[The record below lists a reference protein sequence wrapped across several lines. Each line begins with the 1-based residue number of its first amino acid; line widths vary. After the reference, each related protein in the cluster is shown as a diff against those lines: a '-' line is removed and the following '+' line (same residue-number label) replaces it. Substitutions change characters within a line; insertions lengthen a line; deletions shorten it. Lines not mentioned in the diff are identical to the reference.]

1 MVSYSDFSVQ
11 EIITDKSEQTV
22 IVKTNFKVDPESVT
36 MDNVTLYNY
45 DEAKLE
51 NYSMSVDNK
60 DIIIKLADPPQDIR
74 YYLKIKNIKD
84 ALSRTLKTAINEY
97 ITFYL
102 DVKTKVEILS
112 PRSRETLNT
121 KTVSIRLKAV
131 NPEPDTAFHIEI
143 AADNVFFKDL
153 HSLDIP
159 SAQLDENNEI
169 EINTVVDREG
179 QIYIRARAEV
189 DELPGDWSKTICFNI
204 LTISMDS
211 LDTTFLEDYLTT
223 EELFEDD
230 IIELPE
236 TISRTDI
243 ASNNGYFYL
252 EFNKNIKLP
261 SSYELDENGYIKIG
275 TITCFRK
282 GQ

>member
-1 MVSYSDFSVQ
+1 
-11 EIITDKSEQTV
+11 
-22 IVKTNFKVDPESVT
+22 

-121 KTVSIRLKAV
+121 RTVSIRLKAV

-169 EINTVVDREG
+169 EIDTVVDREG